1 MVIDLE
7 RLKTVQVKVPER
19 LYNEIQGRIEIGIYA
34 DQSEV
39 LREALKKM
47 FAEESREFLREIVKR
62 KRITKKE
69 MLKEWKKIRENS

>member
-1 MVIDLE
+1 VIDLE

-69 MLKEWKKIRENS
+69 MLKEWKKIRESA

>member
-19 LYNEIQGRIEIGIYA
+19 LYNEIQGRIKIGIYA

-39 LREALKKM
+39 LKEALKKM

>member
-1 MVIDLE
+1 MIDLE

-69 MLKEWKKIRENS
+69 MLKEWKKIRESA

>member
-1 MVIDLE
+1 MIDLE

-19 LYNEIQGRIEIGIYA
+19 LYNEIQGRIKIGIYA

-39 LREALKKM
+39 LKEALKKM

>member
-62 KRITKKE
+62 KKITKKE
-69 MLKEWKKIRENS
+69 MLKEWKKIRESA

>member
-1 MVIDLE
+1 VVIDLE

-19 LYNEIQGRIEIGIYA
+19 LYNEIQGRIKTGIYA

-39 LREALKKM
+39 LKEALKKM

>member
-1 MVIDLE
+1 VIDLE

-19 LYNEIQGRIEIGIYA
+19 LYNEIQGRIKTGIYA

-39 LREALKKM
+39 LKEALKKM

-69 MLKEWKKIRENS
+69 MLKEWKKIRESA

>member
-1 MVIDLE
+1 VIDLE
-7 RLKTVQVKVPER
+7 RLKTVQVKVPEK
-19 LYNEIQGRIEIGIYA
+19 LYNEIQGRIEIGIYV

-39 LREALKKM
+39 LKEALKKM

-69 MLKEWKKIRENS
+69 MLKEWKKIRESA

>member
-1 MVIDLE
+1 VIDLE

-19 LYNEIQGRIEIGIYA
+19 LYNEIQGRIKIGIYA

-39 LREALKKM
+39 LKEALKKM

>member
-1 MVIDLE
+1 MIDLE

-19 LYNEIQGRIEIGIYA
+19 LYNEIQGRIKIGIYA

-39 LREALKKM
+39 LKEALKKM

-69 MLKEWKKIRENS
+69 MLKEWKKIRESA

>member
-1 MVIDLE
+1 VIDLE

-19 LYNEIQGRIEIGIYA
+19 LYNEIQGRIKIGIYA

-39 LREALKKM
+39 LKEALKKM

-69 MLKEWKKIRENS
+69 MLKEWKKIRESA